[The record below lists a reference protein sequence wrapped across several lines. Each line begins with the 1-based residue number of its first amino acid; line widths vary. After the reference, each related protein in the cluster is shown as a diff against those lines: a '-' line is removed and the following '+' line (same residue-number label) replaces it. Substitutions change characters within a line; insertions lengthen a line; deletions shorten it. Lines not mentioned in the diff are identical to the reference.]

1 MPQFPCDCHDRALP
15 MNKKKDDRGGLSLP
29 SDRVFCSLHENDSI
43 WQHDNKTLRGG
54 KASRDGIEA
63 ERIAAQA
70 LEADGWQILGRRL
83 RTSAGEIDI
92 LAERDGL
99 LVVVEVKYRPTL
111 SEAAHALG
119 PRQRKRLIAAA
130 SYVLAQNPEYG
141 TEGVR
146 FDVIVVDMAGQVR
159 RITDA
164 FRLEEE
170 GWP

>member
-1 MPQFPCDCHDRALP
+1 
-15 MNKKKDDRGGLSLP
+15 MNKKKHDRDGLSLP
-29 SDRVFCSLHENDSI
+29 SDRRFCSLHENDSL
-43 WQHDNKTLRGG
+43 WQHDKKAWRGG

-83 RTSAGEIDI
+83 RTPAGEIDI
-92 LAERDGL
+92 LADLDGL
-99 LVVVEVKYRPTL
+99 LAIVEVKYRPTL

-130 SYVLAQNPEYG
+130 SYVLAQNPDYG

-146 FDVIVVDMAGQVR
+146 FDVLVVDMAGQVR
-159 RITDA
+159 RIADA
-164 FRLEEE
+164 FRLDEEA
-170 GWP
+170 